1 MKITIRIDS
10 TNDVHMRFTVFQDGG
25 NCGQL
30 CMNTKEGNMFI
41 DALCENP
48 YFVTEVKLADGLA

>member
-10 TNDVHMRFTVFQDGG
+10 TNSEHTHFTIFQDGG

-30 CMNTKEGNMFI
+30 CMNTREASIFI
-41 DALCENP
+41 NRLYGSTDFTTKVLDNVA
-48 YFVTEVKLADGLA
+48 